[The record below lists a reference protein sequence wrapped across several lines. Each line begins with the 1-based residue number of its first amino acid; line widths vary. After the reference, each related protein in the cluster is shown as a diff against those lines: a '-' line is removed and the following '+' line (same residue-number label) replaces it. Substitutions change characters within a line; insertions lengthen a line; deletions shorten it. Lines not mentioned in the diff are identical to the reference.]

1 MTVNFNPFP
10 ELRTT
15 RLSLRQLNHNDDAEM
30 FVLRGDPQIMK
41 YIHRPIAKTIAEAAS
56 VIDMKNEKIS
66 NNESINWAITLTGS
80 DRLIGFIGYVRMT
93 KENYRA
99 EIGYLLHADHQG
111 TGVMQEAIECV
122 IQYGFK
128 TLGLHSIEA
137 VVSPE
142 NIASIKLLERNK
154 FVREAYFKENEFYNG
169 RFNDTAIYSLLA

>member
-10 ELRTT
+10 ELKTA
-15 RLSLRQLNHNDDAEM
+15 RLTLRQLSHNDDAQM

-41 YIHRPIAKTIAEAAS
+41 YIHRPIAKTIADAAA
-56 VIDMKNEKIS
+56 VIDMINEKVNS
-66 NNESINWAITLTGS
+66 NESINWAITLTGS
-80 DRLIGFIGYVRMT
+80 DRLIGFIGYVRMA

-99 EIGYLLHADHQG
+99 EIGYLLHADFQG
-111 TGVMQEAIECV
+111 TGVMQEAVEC
-122 IQYGFK
+122 IIAYGFK

-142 NIASIKLLERNK
+142 NIASVKLLERNK

-169 RFNDTAIYSLLA
+169 TFNDTAIYSLLA